1 MLYRFILKIYNRIT
15 NKIPKNLSFKDL
27 SHYYP
32 EIKKGRVIK
41 VYDGDSITI
50 AARIPKSKSRKI
62 YKFNI
67 RLNRIDCPE
76 IRTRNNIEKK
86 YALKIRD
93 ILSEKIM
100 NKMINLNILKT
111 DKYGRY
117 LAEVF
122 YKNENINSWL
132 LNNRYAVQY
141 DGGKKNE
148 FSIDTYNSGLF
159 RPINPRIDKV
169 VNASIVRFDDVPLY
183 DELLINSNVPIYD
196 EDDDNEKCYVIN

>member
-1 MLYRFILKIYNRIT
+1 MFYTIVRRIYNRAT
-15 NKIPKNLSFKDL
+15 NKIPKNLTFKDL

-50 AARIPKSKSRKI
+50 AARVPKLRDRKI

-76 IRTRNNIEKK
+76 IKTKNTTEKE
-86 YALKIRD
+86 LGLRIRD

-100 NKMINLNILKT
+100 NKMVNLNIIKT

-122 YKNENINSWL
+122 YKKENINSWL

-141 DGGKKNE
+141 DGGKKEE
-148 FSIDTYNSGLF
+148 FSTLPYNSGLLT
-159 RPINPRIDKV
+159 PINPRLDKV
-169 VNASIVRFDDVPLY
+169 VTASIIRFDEVPLDDDVPV
-183 DELLINSNVPIYD
+183 DNVPIYD
-196 EDDDNEKCYVIN
+196 EGNERCFIIS